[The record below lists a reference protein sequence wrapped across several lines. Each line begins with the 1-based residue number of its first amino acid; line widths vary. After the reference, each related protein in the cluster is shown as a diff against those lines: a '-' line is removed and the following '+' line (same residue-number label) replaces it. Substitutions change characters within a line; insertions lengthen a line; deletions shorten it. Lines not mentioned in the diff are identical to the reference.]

1 MICSRGGQTTF
12 FSSAIIS
19 PMNLK
24 REGLALEAAVAFT
37 ACGKLLYLLVKLM
50 GTATRTVL
58 VQLKALRVILLVL
71 LGSIIPLL
79 AFRASKVDD
88 DSGFPLFGHYINTF
102 SLLAPILYSL
112 LLKDLGKHAGSHS
125 AAAFADSKAQT
136 FLQGNRID
144 KSDLH
149 L

>member
-1 MICSRGGQTTF
+1 
-12 FSSAIIS
+12 
-19 PMNLK
+19 MNLK
-24 REGLALEAAVAFT
+24 RERLALEAAAVFA
-37 ACGKLLYLLVKLM
+37 AGGKLLYLLMELM
-50 GTATRTVL
+50 SAATRTVL
-58 VQLKALRVILLVL
+58 AQLKALRVILLVL

-112 LLKDLGKHAGSHS
+112 LLKDLGKHAGGYS

-136 FLQGNRID
+136 FF
-144 KSDLH
+144 
-149 L
+149 